1 MRDPPWNR
9 PEPASGAV
17 PCQRSV
23 GSRSDR
29 LARLRLRAVIVR
41 LAFQRMD
48 VELAVHLGRLG
59 LLAVAAAFALLGT
72 LLVAALLVLAL
83 ALLLRLA
90 HRVQDTEIVLGVL
103 EIAL

>member
-1 MRDPPWNR
+1 MRSPPWNR
-9 PEPASGAV
+9 PEPAAGALA
-17 PCQRSV
+17 CQRRV

-41 LAFQRMD
+41 GAFQRMA
-48 VELAVHLGRLG
+48 VELAVHFGRLS
-59 LLAVAAAFALLGT
+59 LLAIAALALLGAG
-72 LLVAALLVLAL
+72 LVAALLVLAL

-90 HRVQDTEIVLGVL
+90 HRVQDAEIVLGVL